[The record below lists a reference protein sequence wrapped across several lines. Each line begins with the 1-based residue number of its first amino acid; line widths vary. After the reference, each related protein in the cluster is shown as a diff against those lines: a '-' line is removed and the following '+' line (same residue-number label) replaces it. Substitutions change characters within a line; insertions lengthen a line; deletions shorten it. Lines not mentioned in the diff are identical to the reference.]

1 MIVFRVIL
9 FLLTFCLPVCLSA
22 QITGYVDS
30 VEIHRTDTIYF
41 DFGADVLTEESAAVV
56 ASLVADR
63 PGALE
68 LYLEGHTDAVGSDA
82 LNDALAERRS
92 KNTLS
97 AALAAGW
104 PADAVE
110 IRHFGEKRPIVE
122 TTDREWRNRRVLLR
136 SGLPKRY
143 ARFSGR
149 ITDKEGNPLPGGVI
163 AHGRFLQDT
172 ARSNDEGEYTLFLP
186 LDEAIRLDVYARNH
200 FFSSHTLTLKEASAT
215 DTTLITRLE
224 TAAVG
229 ARMSVPDLFFVG
241 NRRDLLKESLPVLPR
256 LLQFMR
262 ASPEIRIELAGHVNS
277 PGDKQGPGSW
287 QYRLAEGRAKLVHD
301 YLLHFGI
308 PASRIS
314 YRGYSNFE
322 MIFPKAKGENEMR
335 ANRRVEIRVLSNGV
349 ID

>member
-1 MIVFRVIL
+1 MFTL
-9 FLLTFCLPVCLSA
+9 LLTFFFTMSLVA

-41 DFGADVLTEESAAVV
+41 DFGSDELTEQSAAAV
-56 ASLVADR
+56 ASLAADR
-63 PGALE
+63 PGELE

-92 KNTLS
+92 QNTLA

-110 IRHFGEKRPIVE
+110 IRHFGEKRPIIK

-143 ARFSGR
+143 ARFRGR
-149 ITDKEGNPLPGGVI
+149 ITDEAGNPLAGGVI
-163 AHGRFLQDT
+163 AHGRYLQDT

-200 FFSSHTLTLKEASAT
+200 FFSSHTLTLEAASAT
-215 DTTLITRLE
+215 DTALVTRLE

-229 ARMSVPDLFFVG
+229 SKISVPDLYFVG

-262 ASPEIRIELAGHVNS
+262 TSPEIRIELAGHVNS

-287 QYRLAEGRAKLVHD
+287 QFRLAEGRAKLVHD

-314 YRGYSNFE
+314 CRGYSNFE
-322 MIFPKAKGENEMR
+322 MIYPKARGENEMR
-335 ANRRVEIRVLSNGV
+335 ANRRVEIRVLSSGV